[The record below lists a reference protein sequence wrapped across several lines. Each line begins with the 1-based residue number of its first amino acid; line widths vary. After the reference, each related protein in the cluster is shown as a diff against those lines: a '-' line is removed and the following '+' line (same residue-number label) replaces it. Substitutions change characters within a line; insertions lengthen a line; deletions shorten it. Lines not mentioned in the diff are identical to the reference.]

1 MFTYYENL
9 SSKLI
14 SIPQYTVQNVERLE
28 GVNTYA
34 AVITMEEI
42 SYHVKETERK
52 WKEKVSE
59 YWTAWKTVSISI
71 ALWSFNVFNAFK
83 AFLFLIA
90 LLYLHRARFQVAAPL

>member
-1 MFTYYENL
+1 MVFLLLFNYHLYHNKIKSFALSNVRYFLHIMFTYYENQ
-9 SSKLI
+9 SSKFI

-59 YWTAWKTVSISI
+59 Y
-71 ALWSFNVFNAFK
+71 
-83 AFLFLIA
+83 
-90 LLYLHRARFQVAAPL
+90 